1 MIVNADARLVRCSTP
16 SCLLGSRYSFRGSRL
31 DPRRLLLRTARKSVP
46 RAAALQTDENQT
58 STVISNSKSVAAV
71 ILGGGAGTRLYPLT
85 KSRAKPAVPIGG
97 AYRLIDV
104 PMSNCLNSGI
114 SKMYILTQ
122 FNSVSLN
129 RHLARTY
136 NFGNGIMYG
145 GSGFVEVLA
154 ATQTPGLGGKEWFQ
168 GTADAVRQYSWLFED
183 VKNKDVQDV
192 VILSGDHLY
201 RMDYMAFVDRHREV
215 NADYHWLPANGW
227 RACF

>member
-1 MIVNADARLVRCSTP
+1 MGRKDFFKGQNLRASASRGVAKPKPIVFTAVKASGVNVEEVISQAP
-16 SCLLGSRYSFRGSRL
+16 S
-31 DPRRLLLRTARKSVP
+31 AV
-46 RAAALQTDENQT
+46 
-58 STVISNSKSVAAV
+58 SNSKTVAAV

-85 KSRAKPAVPIGG
+85 KQRAKPAVPIGG

-145 GSGFVEVLA
+145 GNGFVEVLA

-168 GTADAVRQYSWLFED
+168 GTADAVRQVRGAVSRISARRFPPATDTFRVTIAVL
-183 VKNKDVQDV
+183 V
-192 VILSGDHLY
+192 VVRRHEEQRQY
-201 RMDYMAFVDRHREV
+201 RASCSATE
-215 NADYHWLPANGW
+215 W
-227 RACF
+227 